1 MFMRS
6 KIQKFRDSK
15 KKGFSLVE
23 LVVVMAIIGI
33 LLMVMAPNYA
43 GFIDEA
49 KGVGVKSDARTL
61 QTMIELVRVEY
72 DLDDTVVISTL
83 PTAGMDVTKTAVS
96 NLEAFVD
103 ELEAKAEGWST
114 VTIGQLPSIIDG
126 TVDPTDTTP

>member
-1 MFMRS
+1 MFTRS
-6 KIQKFRDSK
+6 KMQKVRDSK

-49 KGVGVKSDARTL
+49 KGVGVRSDARTL

-72 DLDDTVVISTL
+72 DLDDSVVISTL
-83 PTAGMDVTKTAVS
+83 PTAGMDGSKTSVS
-96 NLEAFVD
+96 NLTAFID
-103 ELEAKAEGWST
+103 ELEAKSTGWST
-114 VTIGQLPSIIDG
+114 VTIGQLPSIIEG
-126 TVDPTDTTP
+126 TEDPTGSTP

>member
-1 MFMRS
+1 MFTRT
-6 KIQKFRDSK
+6 KIQKFMGSK

-61 QTMIELVRVEY
+61 QTMIELVRVETTLAD
-72 DLDDTVVISTL
+72 DLTIEAVSTTL
-83 PTAGMDVTKTAVS
+83 PSSTAGQ
-96 NLEAFVD
+96 NLGSFIT
-103 ELEAKAEGWST
+103 ELAGKSAGWNLVKISE
-114 VTIGQLPSIIDG
+114 LPALISG
-126 TVDPTDTTP
+126 SMALPEPTP